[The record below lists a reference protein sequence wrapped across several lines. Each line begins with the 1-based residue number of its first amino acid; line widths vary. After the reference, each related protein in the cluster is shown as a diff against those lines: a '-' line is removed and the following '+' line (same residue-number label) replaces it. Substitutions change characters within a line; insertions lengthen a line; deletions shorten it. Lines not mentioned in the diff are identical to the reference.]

1 VPPIE
6 DDELI
11 SSWLARIACFYGQS
25 VSVLFSQNGV
35 GRSVADL
42 AAIDMGRPRTAIK
55 PLARLLNIT
64 VDRLAE
70 HTISSAYP
78 WASEL
83 VTRESF
89 GVPSDHNAP
98 LRPAVCPRCLEQ
110 QRAMRGFSWLRREWV
125 LAWRTMCRRHA
136 SRLIEGV
143 DETAHPAWQDFFHRH
158 KGVQLA
164 TCPGTL
170 DVRAHF
176 PPPPSREAEVID
188 ALNGRLVDVQD
199 ALVAEA
205 AFGKPRLGGA
215 KDRRT
220 GMARDLLWALT
231 RVDRGWPDRPV
242 YESFALP
249 QFDSAWHIA
258 RRRRIGLIDYSCLG
272 VHVRHAILAAAV
284 ALAVDPDLY
293 PSLLGSNLSR
303 LSELGRLLAI
313 LRQAD
318 ADELRKRSAEWPEP
332 ERVALCHGRS

>member
-1 VPPIE
+1 VPPAE

-11 SSWLARIACFYGQS
+11 SSWVTRIAGFYGQS
-25 VSVLFSQNGV
+25 VSDLFSQNGV
-35 GRSVADL
+35 DRSIADL

-64 VDRLAE
+64 VDGLAE
-70 HTISSAYP
+70 HTISSAHP

-89 GVPSDHNAP
+89 GAAPDHHAP

-110 QRAMRGFSWLRREWV
+110 QRATRGFSWLRREWV

-143 DETAHPAWQDFFHRH
+143 DETVHPAWQDFFRRH
-158 KGVQLA
+158 KAVQLA

-176 PPPPSREAEVID
+176 PRPSAREAEFIN
-188 ALNGRLVDVQD
+188 ALNARLADVQN
-199 ALVAEA
+199 ALIAEA
-205 AFGKPRLGGA
+205 ALGKSHLGST

-258 RRRRIGLIDYSCLG
+258 RRRQIGPVDYSCLG
-272 VHVRHAILAAAV
+272 VHVRHAIMAAAV

-293 PSLLGSNLSR
+293 PSLLGPNLSR

-313 LRQAD
+313 LRPAD
-318 ADELRKRSAEWPEP
+318 ADELRKRSAAWPEP
-332 ERVALCHGRS
+332 ERVALCHGRI